1 MIKVTEVT
9 LAAIIEMVSTIVTG
23 AVGWMSTLLGA
34 ITASPVLSIFCIGVP
49 LLSIGVITLRSLM
62 GTRG

>member
-1 MIKVTEVT
+1 MTEVT
-9 LAAIIEMVSTIVTG
+9 LATIISMVGEIVTG
-23 AVGWMSTLLGA
+23 AVGWMSTFLAA
-34 ITASPVLSIFCIGVP
+34 ITASPVLLIFCVGVP

>member
-1 MIKVTEVT
+1 MTEVT
-9 LAAIIEMVSTIVTG
+9 LATIITMVGDIVTG
-23 AVGWMSTLLGA
+23 AVDWMSTFLGA
-34 ITASPVLSIFCIGVP
+34 ITASPVLMIFCVGVP